1 MQRRSRPHSFPLR
14 FEAPA
19 LAIGL
24 SIASCAHY
32 TSLSAEDREG
42 LQRELTREE
51 ADRFLR
57 LSYYVTPFFGDSSK
71 RLLTPT
77 PPGELHLVND
87 SGQRV
92 RPGGIERVLPA
103 GTTVRVLKVEFPTA
117 WTVAHRPVETPRSLP
132 WVYLQTSPNP
142 SSTPLILLL
151 PSRIDSVDIFKAE
164 LDLYASVS
172 DPSASLS
179 RWSEP
184 IREAV
189 RTKNAIPDM
198 PDDALEMAWGYPE
211 RKRVSYEGSTR
222 NEEWIYSGGARV
234 AYLVDSRLSTWSA
247 RPRSERAP

>member
-1 MQRRSRPHSFPLR
+1 MRSD
-14 FEAPA
+14 A
-19 LAIGL
+19 LLCAAL
-24 SIASCAHY
+24 SIAGCAHY

-42 LQRELTREE
+42 LQRELTREQPN
-51 ADRFLR
+51 RFLR

-87 SGQRV
+87 LGQRV
-92 RPGGIERVLPA
+92 RPGGVERVLPA
-103 GTTVRVLKVEFPTA
+103 GTTVRVLKIEFPTA
-117 WTVAHRPVETPRSLP
+117 WVVAHRPADTPRSLP
-132 WVYLQTSPNP
+132 WVYLQTTPSP
-142 SSTPLILLL
+142 SATPLILLL
-151 PSRIDSVDIFKAE
+151 PSHIDSVDMFKAE

-184 IREAV
+184 VREAV

-211 RKRVSYEGSTR
+211 RKRVSYDGSTR
-222 NEEWIYSGGARV
+222 NEEWIYSSGARV

-247 RPRSERAP
+247 RTRTERAP

>member
-1 MQRRSRPHSFPLR
+1 MRSRSRPHSFPLR
-14 FEAPA
+14 FEAHV

-42 LQRELTREE
+42 LQRELTREQ
-51 ADRFLR
+51 ANRFLR

-87 SGQRV
+87 LGQRV
-92 RPGGIERVLPA
+92 RPGGVERVLPA
-103 GTTVRVLKVEFPTA
+103 GTTVRILKVEFPTA
-117 WTVAHRPVETPRSLP
+117 WVVAHRPIDTPRTLP
-132 WVYLQTSPNP
+132 WVYLQTTPSP

-151 PSRIDSVDIFKAE
+151 PSHIDLVDMFDAE

-172 DPSASLS
+172 DPSPSLA

-184 IREAV
+184 VREAV

-222 NEEWIYSGGARV
+222 NEEWIYSGGALV
-234 AYLVDSRLSTWSA
+234 AYLVDSRLSSWNA
-247 RPRSERAP
+247 RTRSERAP